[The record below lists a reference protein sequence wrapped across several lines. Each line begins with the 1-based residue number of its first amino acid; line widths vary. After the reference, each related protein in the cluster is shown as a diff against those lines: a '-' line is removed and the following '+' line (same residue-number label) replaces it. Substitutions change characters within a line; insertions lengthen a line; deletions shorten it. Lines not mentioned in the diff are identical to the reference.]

1 MIQESYAKIDSTKI
15 KTDYIV
21 QCSTVPDNSTITA
34 NMQKLIACQAT
45 TVSGEFGWPYHTDF
59 GLKQKIS
66 LFEKEKKTTTTCKL
80 L

>member
-34 NMQKLIACQAT
+34 NMCMYT
-45 TVSGEFGWPYHTDF
+45 
-59 GLKQKIS
+59 KI
-66 LFEKEKKTTTTCKL
+66 
-80 L
+80 